1 MLPPSLV
8 VKRVA
13 FADAL
18 KEDCAR
24 VFAYAGHRDR
34 LHYERFRGQRDTPL
48 PDIGLTPVELW
59 VRYGNQMRAIDP
71 GIWIRRCFHEAI
83 DADVVFVTDVRYRNE
98 VDEIRARGG
107 LAVRVDNPR
116 AEKRHNQADTALACF
131 TEWDGTVTNDGDLT
145 LFKQRLTPVLNWIT
159 TALGERDGSARRS
172 VDAGRPQ

>member
-1 MLPPSLV
+1 
-8 VKRVA
+8 
-13 FADAL
+13 
-18 KEDCAR
+18 
-24 VFAYAGHRDR
+24 
-34 LHYERFRGQRDTPL
+34 
-48 PDIGLTPVELW
+48 
-59 VRYGNQMRAIDP
+59 MRAIDP

-131 TEWDGTVTNDGDLT
+131 TEWDGIVMNDGDLP
-145 LFKQRLTPVLNWIT
+145 LFKKRLTPVLNWIT